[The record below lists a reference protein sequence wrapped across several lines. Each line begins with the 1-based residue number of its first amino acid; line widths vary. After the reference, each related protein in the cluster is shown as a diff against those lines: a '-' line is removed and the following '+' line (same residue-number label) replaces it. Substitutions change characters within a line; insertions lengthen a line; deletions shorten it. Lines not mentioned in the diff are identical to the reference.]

1 MFLVL
6 IIFASAICISL
17 TAAYFSIVGL
27 ATMFPGSRE
36 AIIIMGA
43 VLEVGKLVAAV
54 WLHKEWRSAFKFIR
68 NYLLIA
74 VFVLSIITSMG
85 IFGFLSRSHVEHSAS
100 MEKEQAL
107 VAQIEAKISRE
118 KDFII
123 KKQESIKKIESTQSY
138 SDTNKQETIS
148 RLQDRVNSIKQEQ
161 ELSIKQE
168 QDLINKY
175 ELRLK
180 DLDKELEGAKSTGL
194 FSDDKK
200 YKSTLLKQEQERQS
214 ISANI
219 SESEARSNL
228 VRSESLSSI
237 NETRKQID
245 STNALKIET
254 IKEDPKIEL
263 YSLEIDKA
271 YDRVAELEN
280 QSFEYGQGLRA
291 LETEMGPITY
301 IVEALNDWTGVEIDT
316 GKGIRIVIVT
326 LIFVFDP
333 LAILL
338 LIAATMSYAELQR
351 KRAEGDIPPDVRE
364 IRNKLLEEIE
374 EYLQEGGIA
383 EHFIERA
390 KK

>member
-27 ATMFPGSRE
+27 ATMFPGSRD

-54 WLHKEWRSAFKFIR
+54 WLHKEWHSAFKFIR

-74 VFVLSIITSMG
+74 VFILSVITSMG

-107 VAQIEAKISRE
+107 VAQIQAKISRE
-118 KDFII
+118 NDFIQ

-138 SDTNKQETIS
+138 SDTNKQETIL
-148 RLQDRVNSIKQEQ
+148 RLQNRINSIKQEQ
-161 ELSIKQE
+161 ELSLKQE

-194 FSDDKK
+194 FSDNKK
-200 YKSTLLKQEQERQS
+200 YEKTLSEQKQERQL

-228 VRSESLSSI
+228 IRSESLSSI

-245 STNALKIET
+245 STNELKIEI

-263 YSLEIDKA
+263 YSSEIDKA
-271 YDRVAELEN
+271 YDRIAELEN
-280 QSFEYGQGLRA
+280 KSFEYGQGLRA

-301 IVEALNDWTGVEIDT
+301 IVEALNDWTGVEVDT
-316 GKGIRIVIVT
+316 GKGIRIVIIT

-351 KRAEGDIPPDVRE
+351 KRAEKDIPPDVRE

>member
-1 MFLVL
+1 
-6 IIFASAICISL
+6 
-17 TAAYFSIVGL
+17 
-27 ATMFPGSRE
+27 
-36 AIIIMGA
+36 
-43 VLEVGKLVAAV
+43 
-54 WLHKEWRSAFKFIR
+54 
-68 NYLLIA
+68 
-74 VFVLSIITSMG
+74 MG

-118 KDFII
+118 NDFII
-123 KKQESIKKIESTQSY
+123 KKQESIKKIESTQLY

-148 RLQDRVNSIKQEQ
+148 RLQDRINSIKQEQ

-200 YKSTLLKQEQERQS
+200 YKSILLKQKQERES
-214 ISANI
+214 ISANV
-219 SESEARSNL
+219 SDSEARSNL
-228 VRSESLSSI
+228 VRSGSLSSI

-245 STNALKIET
+245 STNAFKIET
-254 IKEDPKIEL
+254 IKQDPKIEL
-263 YSLEIDKA
+263 YSSEIDKA

-301 IVEALNDWTGVEIDT
+301 IVEALRDWTGIEVDT
-316 GKGIRIVIVT
+316 GKGIRIVIIT

-338 LIAATMSYAELQR
+338 LIAATMSYSELQR

-374 EYLQEGGIA
+374 DYLQEGGIA
-383 EHFIERA
+383 EHFIE
-390 KK
+390 KKKK

>member
-1 MFLVL
+1 
-6 IIFASAICISL
+6 
-17 TAAYFSIVGL
+17 
-27 ATMFPGSRE
+27 
-36 AIIIMGA
+36 
-43 VLEVGKLVAAV
+43 
-54 WLHKEWRSAFKFIR
+54 
-68 NYLLIA
+68 
-74 VFVLSIITSMG
+74 
-85 IFGFLSRSHVEHSAS
+85 

>member
-1 MFLVL
+1 MIRIFGFWTIFIALVISAIAAYYSIIGL
-6 IIFASAICISL
+6 IAIFA
-17 TAAYFSIVGL
+17 AAAV
-27 ATMFPGSRE
+27 PV
-36 AIIIMGA
+36 IIMGTA
-43 VLEVGKLVAAV
+43 LEIGKITSAI
-54 WLHKEWRSAFKFIR
+54 WLHLKWKTGKWLIKG
-68 NYLLIA
+68 YLVFA
-74 VFVLSIITSMG
+74 VALLMFITSMG

-118 KDFII
+118 NDFII

-148 RLQDRVNSIKQEQ
+148 RLQNRINSIKQEQ

-200 YKSTLLKQEQERQS
+200 YKSILSKQKEERQS

-219 SESEARSNL
+219 SDSEARSNL

-237 NETRKQID
+237 NET
-245 STNALKIET
+245 

-263 YSLEIDKA
+263 YSSEIDKA

-301 IVEALNDWTGVEIDT
+301 IVEALNDWTGVEVDT
-316 GKGIRIVIVT
+316 GKGIRIVIIT

-338 LIAATMSYAELQR
+338 LIAATMSYAELER